1 MRRSLV
7 YAVGEI
13 SPKWTFQLFQTKQSL
28 VYDLQEP
35 FRWIGDVATIQAFES
50 GLLDMKDFYFM
61 GDDYRYHFETEAKRR
76 FLDLLRERFNSG
88 IQYKGKMWH
97 WDTIILNKVQDVGR
111 FLLGKSEVIDF
122 IEPVPRLK
130 RSDGL
135 EIRGRILELTQKQA
149 QELGIS
155 KSTLHH
161 LRKNA
166 NSDKSFRVSQKI
178 ACRLK

>member
-1 MRRSLV
+1 M
-7 YAVGEI
+7 
-13 SPKWTFQLFQTKQSL
+13 
-28 VYDLQEP
+28 QEP
-35 FRWIGDVATIQAFES
+35 FRWLCDVAVIEAFES
-50 GLLDMKDFYFM
+50 GSLDMKDFYFM
-61 GDDYRYHFETEAKRR
+61 GDDYRYHFEVEAKRR
-76 FLDLLRERFNSG
+76 FLQLLKGRFNSPVL
-88 IQYKGKMWH
+88 YRGKTWQ
-97 WDTIILNKVQDVGR
+97 WDTIILNKVQDLGR
-111 FLLGKSEVIDF
+111 FLLGKSEFIDF
-122 IEPVPRLK
+122 IEPVPSLK